1 MWRGGGDFR
10 GSLYVI
16 YGGERPPPSKSL
28 SWVFWP
34 FGGKVHFFQIRGGNF
49 CKKPWGGGESKRHS
63 HFLLLA
69 LTEVK
74 FNLTFFTSTFFTH
87 TFYRPTS
94 QIFLDLGG
102 GTGNAESGWGNSEC
116 RSYWSLEDQYSLVY
130 SIFLLKILVQNSII
144 YCKVDFQ

>member
-1 MWRGGGDFR
+1 MEGGGRFSGFSLCHIRGGT
-10 GSLYVI
+10 
-16 YGGERPPPSKSL
+16 PPPPKAL
-28 SWVFWP
+28 SWGFWP

-102 GTGNAESGWGNSEC
+102 GTGNAGSGWGNSEC

-130 SIFLLKILVQNSII
+130 SIFLTQEILVQNSII